1 MRDEVYKYKTFGR
14 RSIVLGGI
22 KLVLLSLIA
31 GRYYYLQMKNSEKYK
46 TLSENNRIKVIVI
59 PALRGHLLDRHG
71 NDIANN
77 TVFYRLGLDSH
88 EIKNLGEI
96 IPKVENVLGRPLKL
110 SKELI
115 EKRIIKKSKNEP
127 LIIEDSLNW
136 EEVSKV
142 SLNNHLLPNIDVI
155 EAPVR
160 CYPFKEAFAHITG
173 YIGSPTEDE
182 IEILD
187 LPTFNELKIGKSGV
201 EKIFD
206 ETLRGYPGLR
216 KTEVDV
222 KGTYIRELSK
232 DSPVSGN
239 KLTLTIDADIQKF
252 VYDIMKE
259 RKAEGAVVVLDA
271 KTGGVIAMHSSPSFD
286 PNEFVDGVSK
296 DYWETI
302 TNNPNNP
309 LINQVVSNP
318 YPPGS
323 TFKIVT
329 AMAAL
334 RSGKMTPSRTHTC
347 TGVHYVGS
355 KPFKCWKTGGHGT
368 LNLEQAIQRS
378 CNPYFYSAGQLIGP
392 QIIADTARLLGYGSK
407 TDIELPFEHAGLIPD
422 PKWKQNRYKMEW
434 YMGDTIN
441 TSIGQGYVLV
451 TPLQLA
457 VMTAR
462 IVTGKRVQPTLIYTE
477 KPVELESLG
486 IAEEHIKVIRE
497 GMRKVTNEAGGT
509 AFAHNMSYKDFIVGG
524 KTGTAQVAALKFKHA
539 AHKFMHHGLFTSFGP
554 VDDPQYVVSVIVAH
568 GEAGAKTAA
577 PIAKQIYLKLLG
589 QPTALD
595 PKDAQEE
602 DDVDNINNPSL

>member
-22 KLVLLSLIA
+22 KLTLLSLIA
-31 GRYYYLQMKNSEKYK
+31 GRYYFLQMKNSEKYK
-46 TLSENNRIKVIVI
+46 TLSENNRIKVIII
-59 PALRGHLLDRHG
+59 PALRGHLLDRNG

-77 TVFYRLGLDSH
+77 TVFYRLGLDAH
-88 EIKNLGEI
+88 EIKNLADI
-96 IPKVENVLGRPLKL
+96 IPLAEGVLGRPLKL
-110 SKELI
+110 TKEQI
-115 EKRIIKKSKNEP
+115 EKRIIKRSKNEP

-136 EEVSKV
+136 NEVSKV
-142 SLNNHLLPNIDVI
+142 SLNNHLLPGLDII

-160 CYPFKEAFAHITG
+160 CYPYKDAFAQITG
-173 YIGSPTEDE
+173 YIGSPTEAE
-182 IEILD
+182 VEELD
-187 LPTFNELKIGKSGV
+187 LPTFNELKIGKSGI

-206 ETLRGYPGLR
+206 ESLRGFPGLR

-232 DSPVSGN
+232 DPPVSGN
-239 KLTLTIDADIQKF
+239 KLTLTIDAELQKF
-252 VYDIMKE
+252 VHDVMKE

-296 DYWETI
+296 DYWDKI
-302 TNNPNNP
+302 TDNPNNP
-309 LINQVVSNP
+309 LINQVISTP

-334 RSGKMTPSRTHTC
+334 RSGMSPNRTHTC

-378 CNPYFYSAGQLIGP
+378 CNPYFYSTGQLIGA
-392 QIIADTARLLGYGSK
+392 QAIADTARLLGYGSK
-407 TDIELPFEHAGLIPD
+407 SNIELPYEHPGLIPD

-451 TPLQLA
+451 TPIQMA

-462 IVTGKRVQPTLIYTE
+462 LVTGKKVEPTLVLSD
-477 KPVELESLG
+477 KPKELESLG
-486 IAEEHIKVIRE
+486 IAEEHIKIIRE

-554 VDDPQYVVSVIVAH
+554 VDDPKYVVTVIVAH

-589 QPTALD
+589 QPTMLD
-595 PKDAQEE
+595 PKEPVE
-602 DDVDNINNPSL
+602 TDDVDNVDNPSL